1 MFPRGM
7 CAVPFG
13 NECVALA
20 PRLDIRNRIAGTHVS
35 PAALFK
41 LGECHDRVEQPDCQ
55 AEMRLEQLIIH
66 VRENRNAAE
75 TEVERM
81 YLLALLED
89 LARLKG
95 ERQRLEEEMEL
106 ARAE

>member
-1 MFPRGM
+1 MSALRWLLDWISGT
-7 CAVPFG
+7 G
-13 NECVALA
+13 LLA
-20 PRLDIRNRIAGTHVS
+20 PTFHQQPCSSLVSAMTELNNLIARG
-35 PAALFK
+35 
-41 LGECHDRVEQPDCQ
+41 
-55 AEMRLEQLIIH
+55 EMRLEQLIIH

-75 TEVERM
+75 VEVERI

-106 ARAE
+106 ARAAPFAGIGVG

>member
-1 MFPRGM
+1 
-7 CAVPFG
+7 
-13 NECVALA
+13 
-20 PRLDIRNRIAGTHVS
+20 
-35 PAALFK
+35 
-41 LGECHDRVEQPDCQ
+41 
-55 AEMRLEQLIIH
+55 MRLEQLIIH

-75 TEVERM
+75 VEVERI